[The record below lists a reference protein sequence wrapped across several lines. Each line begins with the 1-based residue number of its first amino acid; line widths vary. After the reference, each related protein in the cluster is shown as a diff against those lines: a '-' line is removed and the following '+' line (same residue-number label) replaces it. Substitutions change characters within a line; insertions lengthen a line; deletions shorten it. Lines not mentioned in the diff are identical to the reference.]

1 MMKKLI
7 LWYFAVLSVLSVAS
21 SLALRMVWP
30 EHFPDLLFTI
40 PLFYA
45 VVMGVMLILKR
56 TIEKKGR
63 DRIVFFMAYRVTKIM
78 LALVYILIYFMVVK
92 SEIVVFSIV
101 FMSFYLCLSAVE
113 TVFFMKGE
121 KKS

>member
-7 LWYFAVLSVLSVAS
+7 IWYLSVLSVLSVAS

-30 EHFPDLLFTI
+30 DHFPGMMFTI

-45 VVMGVMLILKR
+45 VMLGVMLILKR
-56 TIEKKGR
+56 SIEKKGK
-63 DRIVFFMAYRVTKIM
+63 DRSIFFLSYRVVKIM
-78 LALVYILIYFMVVK
+78 IALAFLLIFFSMVRT
-92 SEIVVFSIV
+92 ELLAFTVVFMI
-101 FMSFYLCLSAVE
+101 FYLCLSAVE

>member
-1 MMKKLI
+1 MKKLI

-21 SLALRMVWP
+21 SLVLRMVWP

-78 LALVYILIYFMVVK
+78 LALVYILIYFMAVK